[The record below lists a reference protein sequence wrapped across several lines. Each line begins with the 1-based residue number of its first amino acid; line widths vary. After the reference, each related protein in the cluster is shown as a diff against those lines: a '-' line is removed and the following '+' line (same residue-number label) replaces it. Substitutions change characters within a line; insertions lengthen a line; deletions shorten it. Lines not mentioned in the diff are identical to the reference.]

1 MKYIIAI
8 NNEQTGTEII
18 VLGNKKYLQWFLNDQ
33 ELVQTVNW
41 NNLEQY
47 NNTLAEYIA
56 YKVDDL
62 GRRTEA
68 FLRVVEEQRRELL

>member
-18 VLGNKKYLQWFLNDQ
+18 VLGNKKSLQWFLNDW

-68 FLRVVEEQRRELL
+68 FLRVVEE

>member
-18 VLGNKKYLQWFLNDQ
+18 VLGNKKYLQWFLNDW
-33 ELVQTVNW
+33 ELIQTVNW

-56 YKVDDL
+56 YKV
-62 GRRTEA
+62 EH
-68 FLRVVEEQRRELL
+68 F

>member
-68 FLRVVEEQRRELL
+68 FLRVVE

>member
-18 VLGNKKYLQWFLNDQ
+18 ILGNKKYLQWFLNDW

-68 FLRVVEEQRRELL
+68 FLRVVEE

>member
-18 VLGNKKYLQWFLNDQ
+18 VLRNKKYLQWFLNDW

-68 FLRVVEEQRRELL
+68 FLRVVEE

>member
-18 VLGNKKYLQWFLNDQ
+18 VLGNKKYLQWFLNDW

-68 FLRVVEEQRRELL
+68 FLRVVEE

>member
-1 MKYIIAI
+1 MNKLEPGKSPA
-8 NNEQTGTEII
+8 EQ
-18 VLGNKKYLQWFLNDQ
+18 GNKKYLQWFLNDW

-68 FLRVVEEQRRELL
+68 FLRVVEE

>member
-18 VLGNKKYLQWFLNDQ
+18 VLGNKKYLQWFLNDW

-41 NNLEQY
+41 KNLEQY

-68 FLRVVEEQRRELL
+68 FLRVVEE

>member
-18 VLGNKKYLQWFLNDQ
+18 VLGNKKYLQWFLNDW
-33 ELVQTVNW
+33 ELVQNVNW

-68 FLRVVEEQRRELL
+68 FLRVVEE

>member
-8 NNEQTGTEII
+8 NNNEQTGTEII
-18 VLGNKKYLQWFLNDQ
+18 VLGNKKYLQWFLNDW

-68 FLRVVEEQRRELL
+68 FLRVVEE

>member
-18 VLGNKKYLQWFLNDQ
+18 VLGNKKYLQWFLNDW

-62 GRRTEA
+62 RRRTEA
-68 FLRVVEEQRRELL
+68 FLRVVEE